1 MARMR
6 RSAEETRLKSDF
18 GPDFME
24 ALARGL
30 RVITAFGADRPQMNL
45 AEAARAVD
53 LPKATVR
60 RVLHT
65 LASLGYVETDGRQ
78 FSLTPEIL
86 KLASAYLRS
95 NGVSSILQPMCERVC
110 RD

>member
-1 MARMR
+1 MARLR
-6 RSAEETRLKSDF
+6 RSADEKRLKNEF

-30 RVITAFGADRPQMNL
+30 RVITAFGADRRQMTL

-65 LASLGYVETDGRQ
+65 LASLGYVESDGRQ
-78 FSLTPEIL
+78 FGLTPEIL
-86 KLASAYLRS
+86 KLASSYLRS
-95 NGVSSILQPMCERVC
+95 NSISAMLQPT
-110 RD
+110 